1 MEDCTIA
8 AGFKNEKY
16 RKSNGYIHYGVDFDS
31 KRAVD
36 FEVLASG
43 KGTVV
48 GVEMNKNS
56 IGGVIVIRY
65 DNVYC
70 PKDKKIRSLIIRK
83 YHCYKILVKKGD
95 IVKPLQPIAIVSGKD
110 KYLNHDHTEV
120 DFDIRYPFHTPQV
133 AEGSSKLLIR
143 KGATDK
149 TIKDPLDVFVVSKK
163 QSVKVHSLAIYADK
177 VKDAP
182 RYMEV

>member
-16 RKSNGYIHYGVDFDS
+16 RKAYGYTHYGVDFDS

-95 IVKPLQPIAIVSGKD
+95 IIGESSNNGIMMYDEELFFGMMLDGIFI
-110 KYLNHDHTEV
+110 N
-120 DFDIRYPFHTPQV
+120 PFTLINEQR
-133 AEGSSKLLIR
+133 SS
-143 KGATDK
+143 
-149 TIKDPLDVFVVSKK
+149 LDN
-163 QSVKVHSLAIYADK
+163 DTT
-177 VKDAP
+177 DAP
-182 RYMEV
+182 SFFTENK